1 MNNHVDNH
9 KFDPTILREYDI
21 RGTIDRNLRTSDA
34 YAIGRAFGTI
44 VRRGGGSKIA
54 VGYDGRLSSPSLEQA
69 LLAGLHAVGVEVK
82 RIGLGP
88 TPMLYF
94 AVYELGL
101 DGGIQITGSHNPP
114 DQNGF
119 KMMLG
124 QSPFYGE
131 NIQRLARIAATGDW
145 TMEKSRSGS
154 ALSEQVAI
162 MPRYIDRLLRD
173 FRASK
178 PLKIVWDAG
187 NGAAGEA
194 MQRLTERLPG
204 EHILLFEK
212 IDGTFPNHHPDPTVE
227 ENLVDLKAA
236 VAHHQADMG
245 IGFDGD
251 GDRIGVIDGKG
262 RILWGDQILS
272 LLARQ
277 VLRDHPGAPI
287 IADAKASQGLF
298 DEIARLGGQPVM
310 WKTGHSLIKVK
321 LKELNSPLA
330 GEMSG
335 HIFIADNYYG
345 FDDALYVAV
354 RMIELVASSDV
365 SLADLRDQLPV
376 WHNTPEIRI
385 ECDESRKF
393 QVIEEVKARLAIAE
407 TSAKHPVKVI
417 DIDGVRV
424 LNEDG
429 WWLLRASNTQAVL
442 VARAEA
448 KSPEA
453 LQRLMS
459 RLSYELQ
466 QSGIAFKMSS
476 GH

>member
-1 MNNHVDNH
+1 MSFTVDNH

-21 RGTIDRNLRTSDA
+21 RGTVDRNLRASDA
-34 YAIGRAFGTI
+34 YAVGRAFGTML
-44 VRRGGGSKIA
+44 RRSGGSKIA
-54 VGYDGRLSSPSLEQA
+54 VGYDGRLSSPQLEQA
-69 LLAGLHAVGVEVK
+69 LVSGLTAVGVQVK

-88 TPMLYF
+88 TPMLYYS
-94 AVYELGL
+94 VYELEL
-101 DGGIQITGSHNPP
+101 DGGIHVTGSHNPP

-124 QSPFYGE
+124 RAPFYGE
-131 NIQRLARIAATGDW
+131 NIQRLARIAANGDW
-145 TMEKSRSGS
+145 PAAPADSGI
-154 ALSEQVAI
+154 LVEQVAI
-162 MPRYIDRLLRD
+162 MPRYIDRLLKD
-173 FRASK
+173 FRGKK

-194 MQRLTERLPG
+194 MSRLTERLPG

-236 VAHHQADMG
+236 VAKHQADFG

-251 GDRIGVIDGKG
+251 GDRIGIIDGKG
-262 RILWGDQILS
+262 RVLWGDQILS

-277 VLRDHPGAPI
+277 VLVDHPGAPI
-287 IADAKASQGLF
+287 IADAKASQALF
-298 DEIARLGGQPVM
+298 DEIARLGGKPVM

-335 HIFIADNYYG
+335 HIFIADRFYG

-354 RMIELVASSDV
+354 RMVELVSNASE
-365 SLADLRDQLPV
+365 SLAELRDQLPV

-393 QVIEEVKARLAIAE
+393 QVIDEVKARLAAARDTGE
-407 TSAKHPVKVI
+407 TVN

-424 LNEDG
+424 TGKDG

-448 KSPEA
+448 KSQAA
-453 LQRLMS
+453 LARLITRIGDELAKS
-459 RLSYELQ
+459 GVGFSY
-466 QSGIAFKMSS
+466 KV
-476 GH
+476 

>member
-1 MNNHVDNH
+1 
-9 KFDPTILREYDI
+9 
-21 RGTIDRNLRTSDA
+21 
-34 YAIGRAFGTI
+34 
-44 VRRGGGSKIA
+44 
-54 VGYDGRLSSPSLEQA
+54 
-69 LLAGLHAVGVEVK
+69 
-82 RIGLGP
+82 
-88 TPMLYF
+88 
-94 AVYELGL
+94 
-101 DGGIQITGSHNPP
+101 
-114 DQNGF
+114 
-119 KMMLG
+119 
-124 QSPFYGE
+124 
-131 NIQRLARIAATGDW
+131 
-145 TMEKSRSGS
+145 
-154 ALSEQVAI
+154 I

-173 FRASK
+173 FRGSK

-212 IDGTFPNHHPDPTVE
+212 IDGAFPNHHPDPTVE
-227 ENLVDLKAA
+227 ENLVDLRAA
-236 VAHHQADMG
+236 VAHHHADMG

-298 DEIARLGGQPVM
+298 DEITRLGGQPVM

-354 RMIELVASSDV
+354 RMLELVSTSEV

-393 QVIEEVKARLAIAE
+393 QVIEEVKARLALAE
-407 TSAKHPVKVI
+407 SSAQHPVKVI

-453 LQRLMS
+453 LQRLIA
-459 RLSYELQ
+459 RLGDELA
-466 QSGIAFKMSS
+466 QSGINFTFQHEK
-476 GH
+476 

>member
-1 MNNHVDNH
+1 MNENIDNH

-21 RGTIDRNLRTSDA
+21 RGTVGKNLRSSDA
-34 YAIGRAFGTI
+34 YAVGRAFGTI
-44 VRRGGGSKIA
+44 LRRGGGRKIA
-54 VGYDGRLSSPSLEQA
+54 VGYDGRVSSPELERA
-69 LLAGLHAVGVEVK
+69 LVAGLTAVGVEVK
-82 RIGLGP
+82 RIGIGP
-88 TPMLYF
+88 TPMLYY
-94 AVYELGL
+94 AVFDLEL
-101 DGGIQITGSHNPP
+101 DGGIQVTGSHNPP

-124 QSPFYGE
+124 RSPFYGE
-131 NIQRLARIAATGDW
+131 NIQRLARISASGDW
-145 TMEKSRSGS
+145 PANQEKNI
-154 ALSEQVAI
+154 APEIINVLSN
-162 MPRYIDRLLRD
+162 YIARLVKD
-173 FRASK
+173 FRGSK
-178 PLKIVWDAG
+178 PLKLVWDAG

-204 EHILLFEK
+204 EHILLFAD

-227 ENLVDLKAA
+227 ENLVDLKQA
-236 VAHHQADMG
+236 VAAHQADFG

-251 GDRIGVIDGKG
+251 GDRIGIIDGKG
-262 RILWGDQILS
+262 RVLWGDQILS

-277 VLRDHPGAPI
+277 VLLDQPGAPI
-287 IADAKASQGLF
+287 IADCKASQGLF
-298 DEIARLGGQPVM
+298 DEITRLGGQPVM

-321 LKELNSPLA
+321 LKELNAPLA

-335 HIFIADNYYG
+335 HIFIADRYYG

-354 RMIELVASSDV
+354 RMIELVAQSGL

-385 ECDESRKF
+385 ECDEARKF
-393 QVIEEVKARLAIAE
+393 AVIDEVKARLAASGLGE
-407 TSAKHPVKVI
+407 TVI

-424 LNEDG
+424 LNAEG

-448 KSPEA
+448 KSPDG
-453 LQRLMS
+453 LKRLVV
-459 RLSYELQ
+459 RLAAELS
-466 QSGIAFKMSS
+466 QSGISFSYTP
-476 GH
+476 